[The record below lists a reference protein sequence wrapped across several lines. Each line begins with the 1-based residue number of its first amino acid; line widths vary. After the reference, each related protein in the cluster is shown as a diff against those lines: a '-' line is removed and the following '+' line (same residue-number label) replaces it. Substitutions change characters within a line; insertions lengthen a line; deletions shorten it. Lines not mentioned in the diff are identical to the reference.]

1 MGGGVWV
8 EGVIVVVW
16 VHFACLWVEFSDV
29 FCFVSWFSVFVSV
42 VFGVFVDVFFFFWS
56 GGFYVDALVFGDV
69 CEYFFECC
77 HVITFVYATFS
88 VYYGVVWSV

>member
-1 MGGGVWV
+1 
-8 EGVIVVVW
+8 
-16 VHFACLWVEFSDV
+16 
-29 FCFVSWFSVFVSV
+29 
-42 VFGVFVDVFFFFWS
+42 
-56 GGFYVDALVFGDV
+56 VDALVFGDV